1 MSVSVTPIFYI
12 SPAIQTQFHGDIL
25 SSLCC
30 QYLRTHAIKSIF
42 FTGRLIKTWQ
52 MCQGFGDICYSFWVC
67 ISCRLHFSFFSYGNK
82 EFKELYPFFYR
93 TFFSL
98 KTEIRLQCPK
108 GQLISKCPI
117 FVFELTKKPT
127 KLIFLFFLIIE
138 NYLI

>member
-52 MCQGFGDICYSFWVC
+52 MCQGFGDICYSFWVR
-67 ISCRLHFSFFSYGNK
+67 ISCPIALLFFFLMAKNSSKNFTFSYHA
-82 EFKELYPFFYR
+82 
-93 TFFSL
+93 FFSL
-98 KTEIRLQCPK
+98 KTEFRLQCPK
-108 GQLISKCPI
+108 GQLISKCPMYCI
-117 FVFELTKKPT
+117 LSCSNWTKKGN
-127 KLIFLFFLIIE
+127 FLKGFCPSL
-138 NYLI
+138 

>member
-1 MSVSVTPIFYI
+1 MSISVTPIFYI

-52 MCQGFGDICYSFWVC
+52 MCQGFGDICYSFWVRF
-67 ISCRLHFSFFSYGNK
+67 SCPLHFYLFLMEKKSSKNFT
-82 EFKELYPFFYR
+82 FFYH

-108 GQLISKCPI
+108 DQLILKCHIVVFKLSK
-117 FVFELTKKPT
+117 
-127 KLIFLFFLIIE
+127 
-138 NYLI
+138 NQ